1 MNNTRSEFY
10 NFKLSKEGDLS
21 RSVHAK
27 DDSELAAVGGVYG
40 ALGVETQDILKL
52 ISESSIALAEVG
64 AKFPTT
70 A

>member
-1 MNNTRSEFY
+1 MPS
-10 NFKLSKEGDLS
+10 KLQGFQAALNSKQTPKSPGA
-21 RSVHAK
+21 R
-27 DDSELAAVGGVYG
+27 LAAFGGVYG
-40 ALGVETQDILKL
+40 ALGVDTQDILKL